1 MARKITTM
9 KDICRMCTE
18 YDEQRECEA
27 KANCPLMEIYLENG
41 ALRRWLATTRKEL
54 EDTKLKMSYMI
65 NPNAI
70 GERNDMG
77 W

>member
-1 MARKITTM
+1 MTKKITSM

-18 YDEQRECEA
+18 YDEQRECWA
-27 KANCPLMEIYLENG
+27 KADCQLIGIFRENA
-41 ALRRWLATTRKEL
+41 ALKRELAAMKKKLAAAE
-54 EDTKLKMSYMI
+54 LKMSYMI